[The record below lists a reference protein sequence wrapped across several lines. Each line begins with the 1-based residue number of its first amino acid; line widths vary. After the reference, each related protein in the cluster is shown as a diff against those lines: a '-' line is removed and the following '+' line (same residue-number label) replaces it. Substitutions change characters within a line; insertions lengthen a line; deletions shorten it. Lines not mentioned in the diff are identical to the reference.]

1 MLKQEKGENFNI
13 MGIYRKDQMNIVIL
27 KNTPEINSL
36 DGFNSR
42 LNTTEDRIISELY
55 TG

>member
-1 MLKQEKGENFNI
+1 
-13 MGIYRKDQMNIVIL
+13 MNIVKL

-36 DGFNSR
+36 DGFNCR
-42 LNTTEDRIISELY
+42 LNTTEDRISELY